1 MILMYES
8 EKSGLKLK
16 IVFLWS
22 VMLCSSVAM
31 GHCLHLVFRGS
42 LKHYYKYMY

>member
-16 IVFLWS
+16 IIFFWG

-31 GHCLHLVFRGS
+31 GHCLHPQCTA
-42 LKHYYKYMY
+42 